1 MFGGAFPEDTL
12 AAVYASCGRSVDAAV
27 DALLAMT
34 TADDADAGPA
44 PSPAAASARKRS
56 PRADATLV
64 PRGERR
70 RRSQSRSRSPASS
83 PPPPPSSSSPP
94 SPPPDL
100 WDALPAEL
108 RLLVLDHL
116 GPREAARAART
127 CADFA
132 ATVRAWRRKA
142 RGLVLPPDLDAGR
155 LEGLV
160 RAYPEVRSL
169 SFRRCA
175 RAGGAGARA
184 ETIARVLRAAVEASR
199 SSAGPP
205 PSLESVDLEGCDAA
219 VTDGTLGAVLDA
231 TFGSAAG
238 SPSPSSSAVESFSS
252 VRELKLGRCG
262 RLSDKAMAA
271 MAAHPAS
278 RVLSSVS
285 VAGTSV
291 TADGLLSFLFSRRA
305 FPRLEKVD
313 ASGCVLVRG
322 ALTLPPTLR
331 LTSLRLQHL
340 PHLSALHANMP
351 AAAPLRELL
360 VTGCA
365 SLRALVV
372 SATKLETIN
381 ACQCPALERLELR
394 CERLEALA
402 MQHCRSLVAPAAF
415 ECPALERDLCVSG
428 CVSLAA
434 DALEAMVRA
443 APRLRRLRGDGL
455 ASAEGDVRLRS
466 RALREVRLEGC
477 GKLRAVRVAA
487 PIETLELRACK
498 SLEEVWI
505 EDPPEDAEEEAG
517 EGDRDP
523 EGEERKDG
531 ASGTGADEGARRV
544 RLDLRNCVALTRLVG
559 VRKAAMEGR
568 LVADL
573 GGCAALPASAR
584 PPRPPN
590 ARR

>member
-12 AAVYASCGRSVDAAV
+12 AAVYASCGGSVDAAV

-44 PSPAAASARKRS
+44 RPRPRLPRKTFAARTRRGGTTPPLPIALALAGVLLPPPALVLLPSS
-56 PRADATLV
+56 PRPLGRA
-64 PRGERR
+64 PRGA
-70 RRSQSRSRSPASS
+70 PASGS
-83 PPPPPSSSSPP
+83 RPPR
-94 SPPPDL
+94 
-100 WDALPAEL
+100 PA
-108 RLLVLDHL
+108 R
-116 GPREAARAART
+116 GGARART

-184 ETIARVLRAAVEASR
+184 ETIARVLRAAVEVSC

-305 FPRLEKVD
+305 FPRLEKLD

-340 PHLSALHANMP
+340 PHLSALHANLP

-372 SATKLETIN
+372 SATKLVTLN

-455 ASAEGDVRLRS
+455 ASRRGRRATCS
-466 RALREVRLEGC
+466 RALRVRLEVGTE
-477 GKLRAVRVAA
+477 GRQGRRA
-487 PIETLELRACK
+487 
-498 SLEEVWI
+498 
-505 EDPPEDAEEEAG
+505 
-517 EGDRDP
+517 DRD
-523 EGEERKDG
+523 
-531 ASGTGADEGARRV
+531 AR
-544 RLDLRNCVALTRLVG
+544 AQG
-559 VRKAAMEGR
+559 V
-568 LVADL
+568 
-573 GGCAALPASAR
+573 
-584 PPRPPN
+584 
-590 ARR
+590 